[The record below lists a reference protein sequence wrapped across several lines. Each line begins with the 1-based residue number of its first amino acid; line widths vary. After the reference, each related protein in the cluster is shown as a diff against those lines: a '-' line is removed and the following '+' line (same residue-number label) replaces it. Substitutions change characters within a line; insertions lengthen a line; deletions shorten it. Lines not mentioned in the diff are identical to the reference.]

1 MHRINKTNKRGF
13 TLIEVMMV
21 IALIIVLASVL
32 FIAVGDIM
40 NRANAANDSVE
51 ASRTELVNARN
62 ASERSLG
69 NYHF

>member
-1 MHRINKTNKRGF
+1 MHRIDKNSKRGF
-13 TLIEVMMV
+13 TLIEVIMV
-21 IALIIVLASVL
+21 VALIIVLASVL

-40 NRANAANDSVE
+40 NRANSANDTVE

-62 ASERSLG
+62 ASERTLG